1 MSKHPTIRI
10 EIAQEAARLMY
21 DEDVKQYLDAKRLAA
36 KRLFGKSGQQNLR
49 YNPKD
54 LPSNGE
60 IQAALKALI
69 LLYEG
74 EDHFHRLYLMRKTAL
89 KIMQQLSPFNP
100 RLIGS
105 VSTGH
110 IREGSDIDLH
120 VFTDDLE
127 TLLRHLDNLG
137 WQYDL
142 DEVAIKQGNK
152 VQLYTH
158 VYFFLEYPIELS
170 VYDTLEIRVT
180 QRSSTDG
187 KPIKRLKP
195 KALIALIEAEHPEL
209 VMQHDS

>member
-1 MSKHPTIRI
+1 
-10 EIAQEAARLMY
+10 
-21 DEDVKQYLDAKRLAA
+21 
-36 KRLFGKSGQQNLR
+36 
-49 YNPKD
+49 
-54 LPSNGE
+54 
-60 IQAALKALI
+60 
-69 LLYEG
+69 
-74 EDHFHRLYLMRKTAL
+74 MRKTAL